1 MDLYFQEL
9 MPNTDCKILRPNIV
23 EETVTGI
30 NIKDYVEVNSAISLA
45 MQGLGE
51 GIQSLNF
58 KKASLQEKIKNL
70 IKIELPRGKKAAT
83 VKEKKQIDI
92 SFKGKL
98 DKTEGI
104 LVRGLVAIILINI
117 IFTIFSKTLYN
128 QMDKK
133 QNEILSLI
141 SKEQAEISKVN
152 ADNNSLNAKNTKY
165 LALTEELKA
174 INDKISN
181 IASMKNSIPNLL
193 NQIMYVIPE
202 EAQLVSIE
210 NTTGRKIKIVAQAK
224 DYDPLGY
231 FIAKL
236 KVEGY
241 LKEIISSY
249 GQKSGDTVKV
259 TIEGDLP

>member
-1 MDLYFQEL
+1 
-9 MPNTDCKILRPNIV
+9 MPNTECKILRPNIV

-51 GIQSLNF
+51 GIQLLNF
-58 KKASLQEKIKNL
+58 KKANLQDQIRNL
-70 IKIELPRGKKAAT
+70 IKIELPKGKKSST
-83 VKEKKQIDI
+83 VKEKKQINI

-98 DKTEGI
+98 DKTESF
-104 LVRGLVAIILINI
+104 LVRAFVAILLINI

-133 QNEILSLI
+133 QNEITSLI
-141 SKEQAEISKVN
+141 SKQQSEISKVN
-152 ADNNSLNAKNTKY
+152 TDNNLLNAKNTKY
-165 LALTEELKA
+165 ISLTEELKA

-181 IASMKNSIPNLL
+181 IASMRNSIPNLL